1 MALSGFSFRISERVS
16 YDVVADPPEG
26 AFQQRRATN
35 DFSRRRFRLEWPI
48 VDTTEKD
55 AILAEFDAAKGSAGT
70 ATLAHP
76 TDGSVTVML
85 EDEIE
90 VERRTNGR
98 WALSLGAE
106 IER

>member
-1 MALSGFSFRISERVS
+1 MALSGFSFRLSEAVS
-16 YDVVADPPEG
+16 YDVVADPPDG

-35 DFSRRRFRLEWPI
+35 AFARRRFRIEWPI

-70 ATLAHP
+70 GTLTHP
-76 TDGSVTVML
+76 TEGALEVML
-85 EDEIE
+85 DDEIE
-90 VERRTNGR
+90 VQRRSAGR